1 MITKLPD
8 FARRETSDLDHIGKA
23 MLGLALGLLI
33 LRLVLGLTV
42 AAHGAQKLFG
52 WFGGSGLAGFRGV
65 MEKLN
70 IRPAAP
76 FALLA
81 GLGEFVGGLLV
92 ALGFVSPAGPL
103 IVAGA
108 MVVAIVTVH
117 LGKGFFNSKG
127 GYEFPLLVAGGA
139 VALSLT
145 GPGPF
150 SLDGILR
157 LSLPE
162 PATWILFALLSAGG
176 VIAAIGSRL
185 AARRGLELG

>member
-1 MITKLPD
+1 MV
-8 FARRETSDLDHIGKA
+8 A
-23 MLGLALGLLI
+23 LAIGLLI

-52 WFGGSGLAGFRGV
+52 WFGGSGLNGFAGV

-70 IRPAAP
+70 IRPARP

-81 GLGEFVGGLLV
+81 GLGEFGGGLLV
-92 ALGFVSPAGPL
+92 ALGFLNPAGPL

-117 LGKGFFNSKG
+117 LDKGFFATKG
-127 GYEFPLLVAGGA
+127 GYEFPLLIAGGA

-145 GPGPF
+145 GPGAY
-150 SLDGILR
+150 SLDGIFR
-157 LSLPE
+157 LGLPE
-162 PATWILFALLSAGG
+162 PLTWIVVAIVLAGG
-176 VIAAIGSRL
+176 VL
-185 AARRGLELG
+185 AALRSRMAGRRRPELG